1 MSTQAYESFQPSK
14 EIRNIYP
21 LPTINWNKIA
31 RILKQW
37 QHNYRSRKALLQLDN
52 ERLKDIGLSTE
63 QAKAEAGKM
72 FWVGK

>member
-14 EIRNIYP
+14 EIRNSYP

-37 QHNYRSRKALLQLDN
+37 QHNYRSRKALSQLDDV
-52 ERLKDIGLSTE
+52 LIKDIGLTPE
-63 QAKAEAGKM
+63 QVKVEANKP
-72 FWVGK
+72 FWVG